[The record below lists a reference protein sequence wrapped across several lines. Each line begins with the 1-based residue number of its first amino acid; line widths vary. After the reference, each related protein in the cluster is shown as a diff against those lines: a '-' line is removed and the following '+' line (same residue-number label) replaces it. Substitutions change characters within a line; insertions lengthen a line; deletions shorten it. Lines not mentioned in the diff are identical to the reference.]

1 VSAATTV
8 DICICTFRRP
18 SVVETIGSVAAQDL
32 PAGVSLRLIVVDN
45 DETPS
50 ARGAVMEAGRAHGL
64 QIRYVHAPARNISI
78 ARNAALA
85 AATAPFLAFLD
96 DDETAD
102 PAWLRTLLACQ
113 AEREADVVF
122 GAVRA
127 IYGPGLPSW
136 VASADLHSTPSPV
149 RRDGVIVTGPAGNV
163 LIRRAKLGDLA
174 FDRDL
179 GRTGGEDT
187 VFFHEL
193 GRRGAR
199 FAYCAEALALEPA
212 PPGRARLSWLLKRA
226 FRSGQ
231 THARLLL
238 GEGANRPL
246 NLILAV
252 AKAAVC
258 LADAG
263 LHAFSPAG
271 WRRRLV
277 RAALHAGASVRL
289 AGFRDIRLY

>member
-1 VSAATTV
+1 MSAATTV
-8 DICICTFRRP
+8 DVCICTFRRP
-18 SVVETIGSVAAQDL
+18 SVVAAIASVAAQDL
-32 PAGVSLRLIVVDN
+32 PPGVAVRLVVVDN

-50 ARGAVMEAGRAHGL
+50 ARDTVIEAGRVHGL
-64 QIRYVHAPARNISI
+64 PMLYVHAPARNISI

-85 AATAPFLAFLD
+85 AADAPYLAFLD

-102 PAWLRTLLACQ
+102 PAWLSRLLACGADQ
-113 AEREADVVF
+113 GADVVF

-127 IYGPGLPSW
+127 VYGADLPTW
-136 VASADLHSTPSPV
+136 VARADLHTTPSPV
-149 RRDGVIVTGPAGNV
+149 RRDGAIVTGPAGNV
-163 LIRRAKLGDLA
+163 LIRREVLGDLA
-174 FDRDL
+174 FDLDL

-199 FAYCAEALALEPA
+199 FAYCPEALALEPV
-212 PPGRARLSWLLKRA
+212 PEGRARLDWLLKRA

-231 THARLLL
+231 THARLLI
-238 GEGANRPL
+238 GQGANRPL
-246 NLILAV
+246 NLVLAV
-252 AKAAVC
+252 AKAAIC
-258 LADAG
+258 TADAG
-263 LHAFSPAG
+263 FHAFSPAG

-289 AGFRDIRLY
+289 AGFQDIRLY